1 MKLSSKKKSTKVKAT
16 DVERIEVYQKTAV
29 DKKNKKSK
37 IQPDYRRE
45 KQLLKSLSKY
55 RQKRKTKNIKLCDL
69 ESPKK
74 IV

>member
-37 IQPDYRRE
+37 I
-45 KQLLKSLSKY
+45 
-55 RQKRKTKNIKLCDL
+55 
-69 ESPKK
+69 
-74 IV
+74 